1 MMQPLF
7 DEMIGT
13 PPPSTVDVA
22 AIVRRE
28 QRGRSARR
36 AGYGLAAV
44 VAVAVSAGTLTSV
57 ARPDDEPRA
66 APSPVIDTRFQLIST
81 DKQTAEASA
90 RQLSKAL
97 DHAVKKAV
105 PGVTYPS
112 FKGITSNPT
121 KEGRPLIVISGGR
134 GSGKD
139 PVDWFGG
146 TVNVELDKRQGAL
159 NLMAISLPEPG
170 TPDKV
175 GPDGKPSPPM
185 LVSCEHE
192 TGCQEST
199 GPNGKKIVT
208 IVTRR
213 GNYQNREVRT
223 EIPSHRVLSVSVA
236 NVDATNPDNAA
247 APPLTTAQLAR
258 IVGEVSGQIK
268 A

>member
-57 ARPDDEPRA
+57 ARPNDEPRA
-66 APSPVIDTRFQLIST
+66 APPPVVPDTRFQLIST

-90 RQLSKAL
+90 RQLSRAL

-121 KEGRPLIVISGGR
+121 KEGLPLIVGGW
-134 GSGKD
+134 GPGKD
-139 PVDWFGG
+139 PADWFSG
-146 TVNVELDKRQGAL
+146 TVNVEVTKRQGAL
-159 NLMAISLPEPG
+159 NLMVLSLPEPG
-170 TPDKV
+170 TPFKK
-175 GPDGKPSPPM
+175 GRDGKPSPPM

-192 TGCQEST
+192 TGCKEST

-208 IVTRR
+208 IVTKQ

-223 EIPSHRVLSVSVA
+223 EIPSHRVLTVSVS
-236 NVDATNPDNAA
+236 NVDVNPENAA
-247 APPLTTAQLAR
+247 APPLTTAQLAQ

-268 A
+268 P

>member
-44 VAVAVSAGTLTSV
+44 VAVAVSAGTLSSGNGSSS
-57 ARPDDEPRA
+57 DPRA
-66 APSPVIDTRFQLIST
+66 APPPVADTRFQLIST
-81 DKQTAEASA
+81 DEKTADASA
-90 RQLSKAL
+90 RQLSRAL

-121 KEGRPLIVISGGR
+121 KEGLPLIVVGR
-134 GSGKD
+134 GPGPD

-146 TVNVELDKRQGAL
+146 TVNVQVDKRQGAL

-170 TPDKV
+170 TPFKK
-175 GPDGKPSPPM
+175 GPDGKPSPPL

-192 TGCQEST
+192 TGCQESA
-199 GPNGKKIVT
+199 GPDGKKVVT
-208 IVTRR
+208 VVTRKR
-213 GNYQNREVRT
+213 NYQNREVRT
-223 EIPSHRVLSVSVA
+223 EIPGHRVLTVSVS
-236 NVDATNPDNAA
+236 NVDVNPENAA
-247 APPLTTAQLAR
+247 APPLTTAQLAQ
-258 IVGEVSGQIK
+258 IIGEVSGQIK